1 MRIQDPHWWRCYNWA
16 PPVLTN
22 RNAQDIRTKH
32 HIHLESW
39 LYIIR
44 VWLCW
49 WRHSHAILGQSPKG
63 SAFPWVNQPFQDNV
77 RIRAEVFLDLYWQWT
92 FWLWGSLTRCTLN
105 IRARAHTHTH
115 THTHTHPSPPSHSPP
130 LCWPLVPSSASTLQS
145 SALKSNLLA
154 YLPEEKVGSGTQ

>member
-49 WRHSHAILGQSPKG
+49 WRHSHAILGQSPEG

-115 THTHTHPSPPSHSPP
+115 THTHTHIHTHTHLHPPIPHPCADP
-130 LCWPLVPSSASTLQS
+130 WFPALLQLC
-145 SALKSNLLA
+145 
-154 YLPEEKVGSGTQ
+154 KVQH